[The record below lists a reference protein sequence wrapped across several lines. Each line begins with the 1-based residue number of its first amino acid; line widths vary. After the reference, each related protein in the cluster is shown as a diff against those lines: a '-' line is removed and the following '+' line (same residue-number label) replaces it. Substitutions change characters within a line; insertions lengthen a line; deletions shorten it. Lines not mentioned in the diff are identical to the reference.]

1 MKQKIA
7 IPLTN
12 NQLCSHF
19 GKVEFFKIFEIENNS
34 IITTSMIIAP
44 PHEHGK
50 LPQWIADQG
59 ITNIISGGIGQKAI
73 ALLHEHNITLIYG
86 VEPNEPE
93 ILVQKFLENKL
104 ESGLNLCD
112 H

>member
-12 NQLCSHF
+12 NQLSNHF
-19 GKVEFFKIFEIENNS
+19 GKAEYFKIIEIENNS
-34 IITTSMIIAP
+34 IIDTMMIKAP

-73 ALLHEHNITLIYG
+73 ARLEELNITLIYG
-86 VEPNEPE
+86 VEPQESE
-93 ILVQKFLENKL
+93 ILLQKFLENKL

>member
-12 NQLCSHF
+12 NQLSNHF
-19 GKVEFFKIFEIENNS
+19 GKAEYFQIFETENNS
-34 IITTSMIIAP
+34 IIDTMMIKAP

-50 LPQWIADQG
+50 LPQWIAEQG
-59 ITNIISGGIGQKAI
+59 ITNVISGGIGQKAI
-73 ALLHEHNITLIYG
+73 ALLQESNITLIYG
-86 VEPNEPE
+86 VEPEDPE
-93 ILVQKFLENKL
+93 ILVQKFLDNKL